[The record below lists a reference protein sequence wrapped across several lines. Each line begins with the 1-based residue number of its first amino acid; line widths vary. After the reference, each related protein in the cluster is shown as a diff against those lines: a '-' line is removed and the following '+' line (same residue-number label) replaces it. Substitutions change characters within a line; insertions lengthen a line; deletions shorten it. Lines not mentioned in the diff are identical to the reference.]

1 MIIRHTTLQ
10 DLPYIMDLY
19 QHAKVIMAK
28 NGNPHQWNS
37 SYPTSTL
44 IQEDIKHN
52 KSYLCEWEGKI
63 IGTFYYAIGE
73 EKSYDIITNGSWLN
87 TAPYGV
93 IHRIASNGIVSGV
106 GSFCLDW
113 ALNQCGNLKLD
124 THRDNAI
131 MRNLLRKND
140 FTYCGII
147 YLEDGDE
154 RLAYQKTSP
163 GLCPFYFSP

>member
-1 MIIRHTTLQ
+1 MIIRPTTSQ
-10 DLPYIMDLY
+10 DLPDIMSIYDY
-19 QHAKVIMAK
+19 AKVFMAK
-28 NGNPHQWNS
+28 HGNPHQWSS
-37 SYPTSTL
+37 SYPSLAL
-44 IQEDIKHN
+44 ILEDMERKN
-52 KSYLCEWEGKI
+52 SYVCEVESEVVAI
-63 IGTFYYAIGE
+63 FYYAFE
-73 EKSYDIITNGSWLN
+73 VEKNYNTITDGSWLN

-93 IHRIASNGIVSGV
+93 IHRIASNGLVSGV

-124 THRDNAI
+124 THRDNTI
-131 MRNLLRKND
+131 MRNLLRKNA

-163 GLCPFYFSP
+163 